1 MGRLQLPWRS
11 VRQVGAIFFIAFALN
26 YVWEIAQ
33 APLYAGT
40 GDWGNAWL
48 HCLVASLGDGIL
60 VSIIYAVG
68 SVAFRCSN
76 WYLHPTGR
84 AYGLMLASGFCI
96 GVAVEWAAILVLNR
110 WAYASSMPLIPGLGL
125 GLVPVLQMLLVPPL
139 IFRIAAGWSLR
150 K

>member
-1 MGRLQLPWRS
+1 MGRLQLSGRS
-11 VRQVGAIFFIAFALN
+11 VWQVGAIFFIAVALN

-33 APLYAGT
+33 APLYAGMGT
-40 GDWGNAWL
+40 WGNAWW
-48 HCLVASLGDGIL
+48 HCFVASLGDGIL

-68 SVAFRCSN
+68 SIAFRCSD
-76 WYLHPTGR
+76 WYLRPTGR

-96 GVAVEWAAILVLNR
+96 GVGVEWAAIFVLNR
-110 WAYASSMPLIPGLGL
+110 WAYSTSMPLIPGLGL

-139 IFRIAAGWSLR
+139 IFRIAARWTLR